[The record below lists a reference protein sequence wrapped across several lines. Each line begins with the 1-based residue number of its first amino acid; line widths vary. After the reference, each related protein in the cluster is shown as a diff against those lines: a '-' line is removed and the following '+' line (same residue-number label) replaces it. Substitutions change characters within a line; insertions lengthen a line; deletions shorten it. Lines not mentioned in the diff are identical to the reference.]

1 MYIPGVRRIN
11 NEYVSF
17 TQLLQTNKNTKVQ
30 KLKQETM
37 RNKNIIKSVVAI
49 AVASLI
55 GAHTTVSAQSEI
67 NKRERILQV
76 LDQSRPN
83 EYVPAAFFLHFE
95 NKLGRKA
102 VQDHKDFYR
111 STNMDFVKVFYEI
124 AVPQIDIQSGKD
136 WEKVPVYGEDFFEP
150 QVAVIEDLARE
161 FKGEA
166 FILPTVYSPLALAH
180 QTLGRGKDLKKL
192 ASENPKA
199 FGQAIKNL
207 SLSIEN
213 YLRAARKRGAD
224 GFYVSSQGGDGNSL
238 PEKIWKEQVRQWDK
252 HVSEVANEIGEIN
265 ILHICDYG
273 TPFKNAEAL
282 YAFADYPASI
292 INVPLNFSDGS
303 TLNLKEAQKRFGRP
317 IFGGLERLGV
327 IANGSIEEAKAAL
340 DKVLQ
345 NAAPNF
351 ILGADCTVPGTTDWD
366 KLRAVIDY
374 AHNWRKTHK

>member
-1 MYIPGVRRIN
+1 M
-11 NEYVSF
+11 
-17 TQLLQTNKNTKVQ
+17 
-30 KLKQETM
+30 
-37 RNKNIIKSVVAI
+37 KNITKTSAVAI
-49 AVASLI
+49 LSLATTLVASDVI
-55 GAHTTVSAQSEI
+55 AQQTAQS
-67 NKRERILQV
+67 KRERILQV

-111 STNMDFVKVFYEI
+111 ATGMDFVKVFYEI
-124 AVPQIDIQSGKD
+124 SVPKIDIKSGKD
-136 WEKVPVYGEDFFEP
+136 WEKVPVYDEEFFEP
-150 QVAVIEDLARE
+150 QIAVIEDLARE
-161 FKGEA
+161 FGNEA
-166 FILPTVYSPLALAH
+166 FILPTVYSPLALAS
-180 QTLGRGKDLKKL
+180 QTLGYERHGELKKL
-192 ASENPKA
+192 AEENPKA

-213 YLRAARKRGAD
+213 YLRAARRRGAD

-238 PEKIWKEQVRQWDK
+238 SPKIWNEQVRQWDK
-252 HVSEVANEIGEIN
+252 HVSEVAAEIGIIN

-303 TLNLKEAQKRFGRP
+303 TLNLKEAQQRFGRP

-327 IANGSIEEAKAAL
+327 IANGTVEEGKAAV
-340 DKVLQ
+340 DKVLE
-345 NAAPNF
+345 NASPNF

-366 KLRAVIDY
+366 KLRAIIDY
-374 AHNWRKTHK
+374 AHSWRTTHKK

>member
-1 MYIPGVRRIN
+1 MKK
-11 NEYVSF
+11 
-17 TQLLQTNKNTKVQ
+17 TNITKSSLV
-30 KLKQETM
+30 
-37 RNKNIIKSVVAI
+37 I
-49 AVASLI
+49 AVAAVLGFASE
-55 GAHTTVSAQSEI
+55 VNAQAPI

-95 NKLGRKA
+95 DKLGRKA
-102 VQDHKDFYR
+102 VDAHREFYKA
-111 STNMDFVKVFYEI
+111 TNMDIVKVFYEI
-124 AVPQIDIQSGKD
+124 VVPKVEINKGSD
-136 WEKVPVYGEDFFEP
+136 WAKVPVYGEEFFKP
-150 QVAVIEDLARE
+150 QIDVIEDLAKE
-161 FKGEA
+161 FAGEA

-180 QTLGRGKDLKKL
+180 QTLGAEKRGQLRKL
-192 ASENPKA
+192 AEEDPAA

-213 YLRAARKRGAD
+213 YLRVARRHGAD

-238 PEKIWKEQVRQWDK
+238 SKEVWEKYVRQWDK
-252 HVSEVANEIGEIN
+252 HVAEVANEIGEIN

-303 TLNLKEAQKRFGRP
+303 ELNLKEAQQRFGRP

-327 IANGSIEEAKAAL
+327 IAKGTTEEAKAAV
-340 DKVLQ
+340 DKVLE
-345 NAAPNF
+345 NAPANF
-351 ILGADCTVPGTTDWD
+351 ILGADCTIPGDTDYD

-374 AHNWRKTHK
+374 AHDWRKTHK

>member
-1 MYIPGVRRIN
+1 MK
-11 NEYVSF
+11 
-17 TQLLQTNKNTKVQ
+17 KNFVKT
-30 KLKQETM
+30 L
-37 RNKNIIKSVVAI
+37 
-49 AVASLI
+49 AVALF
-55 GAHTTVSAQSEI
+55 ATTGIQTVAAQQQVA
-67 NKRERILQV
+67 NNRREVILQV

-111 STNMDFVKVFYEI
+111 ATNMDFVKVFYEI
-124 AVPQIDIQSGKD
+124 VVPQIDIRNGKD
-136 WEKVPVYGEDFFEP
+136 WERVPVYDEDFFAP

-161 FKGEA
+161 FGKEA

-180 QTLGRGKDLKKL
+180 QTLGRDKDLKKL
-192 ASENPKA
+192 AEEDPKA

-213 YLRAARKRGAD
+213 YLRAARKHGAD

-238 PEKIWKEQVRQWDK
+238 SPKIWNEYVREWDK

-282 YAFADYPASI
+282 YAFTDYPASI

-303 TLNLKEAQKRFGRP
+303 TLNLKEAQQRFSRP

-327 IANGSIEEAKAAL
+327 IATGTIEEAKKAV
-340 DKVLQ
+340 DKVLE
-345 NAAPNF
+345 NAPQNF
-351 ILGADCTVPGTTDWD
+351 ILGADCTVPGETDWE

-374 AHNWRKTHK
+374 AHTWRQTHK

>member
-1 MYIPGVRRIN
+1 
-11 NEYVSF
+11 
-17 TQLLQTNKNTKVQ
+17 
-30 KLKQETM
+30 
-37 RNKNIIKSVVAI
+37 
-49 AVASLI
+49 
-55 GAHTTVSAQSEI
+55 
-67 NKRERILQV
+67 
-76 LDQSRPN
+76 
-83 EYVPAAFFLHFE
+83 
-95 NKLGRKA
+95 
-102 VQDHKDFYR
+102 
-111 STNMDFVKVFYEI
+111 MDFVKVFYEI
-124 AVPQIDIQSGKD
+124 VVPQVDIQSGKD
-136 WEKVPVYGEDFFEP
+136 WEKVPVYGEDFFAP
-150 QVAVIEDLARE
+150 QIAVIEDLARE

-166 FILPTVYSPLALAH
+166 FILPTVYSPLALAS

-192 ASENPKA
+192 AEENPAA
-199 FGQAIKNL
+199 FGKAIKNL

-238 PEKIWKEQVRQWDK
+238 SPEVWNKYVRQWDK

-282 YAFADYPASI
+282 YAFVDYPASI

-327 IANGSIEEAKAAL
+327 IAIGTVEEAKAAV
-340 DKVLQ
+340 DKVLE
-345 NAAPNF
+345 NASPNF
-351 ILGADCTVPGTTDWD
+351 ILGADCTVPGETDWE

-374 AHNWRKTHK
+374 AHTWRQTHK

>member
-1 MYIPGVRRIN
+1 MK
-11 NEYVSF
+11 
-17 TQLLQTNKNTKVQ
+17 KNFVKT
-30 KLKQETM
+30 
-37 RNKNIIKSVVAI
+37 I
-49 AVASLI
+49 AVALL
-55 GAHTTVSAQSEI
+55 ATTGIQTVAAQQQVA
-67 NKRERILQV
+67 NNRRERILQV

-102 VQDHKDFYR
+102 VQDHKDFYHA
-111 STNMDFVKVFYEI
+111 TNMDFVKVFYEI
-124 AVPQIDIQSGKD
+124 AVPVIDIKTGKD

-161 FKGEA
+161 FGKEA

-192 ASENPKA
+192 AEENPEA
-199 FGQAIKNL
+199 FGKAIKNL

-213 YLRAARKRGAD
+213 YLRSARKHGAD

-238 PEKIWKEQVRQWDK
+238 SEKIWKEQVRQWDK

-327 IANGSIEEAKAAL
+327 IATGTVEDAKKAV
-340 DKVLQ
+340 DKVLE
-345 NAAPNF
+345 NAPQNF
-351 ILGADCTVPGTTDWD
+351 ILGADCTVPGETDWE

-374 AHNWRKTHK
+374 AHTWRQTHK

>member
-1 MYIPGVRRIN
+1 MKKNFVKIFGVALVAATSFQTVAAQQQVAN
-11 NEYVSF
+11 N
-17 TQLLQTNKNTKVQ
+17 
-30 KLKQETM
+30 
-37 RNKNIIKSVVAI
+37 R
-49 AVASLI
+49 
-55 GAHTTVSAQSEI
+55 
-67 NKRERILQV
+67 RERILQV

-102 VQDHKDFYR
+102 VEDHKAFYKA
-111 STNMDFVKVFYEI
+111 TNMDFVKVFYEI
-124 AVPQIDIQSGKD
+124 AVPQIEINSGKD
-136 WEKVPVYGEDFFEP
+136 WEKVPVYGEDFFVP

-161 FKGEA
+161 YGAEA

-192 ASENPKA
+192 AEQDPAA
-199 FGQAIKNL
+199 FGKAIKNL

-213 YLRAARKRGAD
+213 YLRSARKHGAD

-238 PEKIWKEQVRQWDK
+238 SPKIWQEQVRQWDK

-303 TLNLKEAQKRFGRP
+303 SLNLKEAQQRFGRP

-327 IANGSIEEAKAAL
+327 IAKGSIEEAKAAV
-340 DKVLQ
+340 DKVLE
-345 NAAPNF
+345 NASPNF
-351 ILGADCTVPGTTDWD
+351 ILGADRTVPGDTDWE

-374 AHNWRKTHK
+374 AHTWRQTHKK

>member
-1 MYIPGVRRIN
+1 MKKN
-11 NEYVSF
+11 FVS
-17 TQLLQTNKNTKVQ
+17 
-30 KLKQETM
+30 
-37 RNKNIIKSVVAI
+37 IIAI
-49 AVASLI
+49 ALLSVAGVETI
-55 GAHTTVSAQSEI
+55 SAQSQVAN

-111 STNMDFVKVFYEI
+111 ATNMDFVKVFYEI
-124 AVPQIDIQSGKD
+124 AVPKVDIQTGKD

-180 QTLGRGKDLKKL
+180 QTLGRGNHQNFKKL
-192 ASENPKA
+192 VEENPAA
-199 FGQAIKNL
+199 FGKAIKNL

-238 PEKIWKEQVRQWDK
+238 SPEIWNKYVREWDK

-265 ILHICDYG
+265 ILHICDFG

-282 YAFADYPASI
+282 YAFADYPTSI
-292 INVPLNFSDGS
+292 INVPLKFSDGS

-327 IANGSIEEAKAAL
+327 IATGTVEEAKAAV
-340 DKVLQ
+340 DEVLK
-345 NAAPNF
+345 NASPNF
-351 ILGADCTVPGTTDWD
+351 ILGADCTVPGDTDWD

-374 AHNWRKTHK
+374 AHTWRQTHEK

>member
-1 MYIPGVRRIN
+1 MKKNFVKIFGVALVAATSFQTVAAQQQVAN
-11 NEYVSF
+11 N
-17 TQLLQTNKNTKVQ
+17 
-30 KLKQETM
+30 
-37 RNKNIIKSVVAI
+37 R
-49 AVASLI
+49 
-55 GAHTTVSAQSEI
+55 
-67 NKRERILQV
+67 RERILQV

-102 VQDHKDFYR
+102 VEDHKAFYKA
-111 STNMDFVKVFYEI
+111 TNMDFVKVFYEI
-124 AVPQIDIQSGKD
+124 AVPQIEINSGKD
-136 WEKVPVYGEDFFEP
+136 WEKVPVYGEEFFAP

-161 FKGEA
+161 YGAEA

-192 ASENPKA
+192 AEQDPVA
-199 FGQAIKNL
+199 FGKAIKNL

-213 YLRAARKRGAD
+213 YLRSARKHGAD

-238 PEKIWKEQVRQWDK
+238 SPKIWQEQVRQWDK

-303 TLNLKEAQKRFGRP
+303 SLNLKEAQQRFGRP

-327 IANGSIEEAKAAL
+327 IAKGSIEEAKIAV
-340 DKVLQ
+340 DKVLE
-345 NAAPNF
+345 NASPNF
-351 ILGADCTVPGTTDWD
+351 ILGADCTVPGDTDWE

-374 AHNWRKTHK
+374 AHTWRQTHKK